1 MEIFSLLYCHTLYM
15 GKWVDHILI
24 SVKNYDHFVEELK
37 VLSIIY
43 ELEYGFGKTGL
54 CLKPNALITKTF
66 SL

>member
-1 MEIFSLLYCHTLYM
+1 M

-37 VLSIIY
+37 VLSRIY